1 MMAREKKSILQTK
14 FFYVGSIFAV
24 SFGTVSFLWRYKSV
38 NWLLIAFGIAWVFVV
53 TAFAWEI
60 VTRAERLDELV
71 KSRTHALNLSNTHL
85 SALLEQIS
93 AFHQI
98 SHDINQKL
106 EVREVAQTFVDRLQA
121 AFAELHSVW
130 LWLEER
136 YLHETGG
143 EDGEEPAKPRLV
155 LAAVAGDDMGRPA
168 ELAKPGSYCR
178 LVMEPTRTGAPT
190 VAQELGDEAARAEW
204 KWLSTTAISG
214 FVGYPLRLGRTT
226 LGVLG
231 IFTNSPMT
239 SEFLKH
245 LYLSINQLA
254 VTIENAR
261 LLSETRNRARE
272 LAEANTE
279 LRRLDTVKNWFV
291 SAVSHELKTP
301 LTSIRSFSEILEN
314 HEALTPQQRKEF
326 AAIIKNESERL
337 AILINDTLDA
347 AAVADG
353 EFEWKPAAASPE
365 TIVERSCKLFMHSA
379 ENKRVELR
387 RETPVG
393 LPLVWADEGKAITV
407 LNNLIGNAVKFTRPG
422 DEIRVCAAPV
432 AEDDGRRFIRISV
445 SDTGPGIPEKDQQR
459 IFQKFV
465 QLGEPPSDHPRGA
478 GLGLAICKQIVERHG
493 GKIGVESKPGEGSTF
508 FFTLPL
514 CDGEGPP
521 SAQNTATQ
529 ET

>member
-168 ELAKPGSYCR
+168 EKPGSYCR

-387 RETPVG
+387 RETPAG

-422 DEIRVCAAPV
+422 DEIRVCAALI